1 MALSPFAYAAEKLQ
15 KRLLAAALKIVE
27 WQVRKNRDIRLY
39 VYNSAENGLTPLN
52 YVPRSI
58 MRRRSTAPAHTN
70 NWAMLDHHFDVSG
83 GIVVDVGANAG
94 TTVFKFAKDARKVFA
109 VEPHPGNYAALLEQI
124 TIRGLHNVET
134 HRLALSDRQGAAD
147 FHERESH
154 GIHSLGTHNKGRIV
168 RTFSVE
174 TMTLDA
180 YWAEY
185 INESISL
192 LKVDV
197 EGFECDVFRGAKA
210 LLDARAIKAIVF
222 EYSPKIH
229 ALRNMEIDAPV
240 KLLREYGYEVFHDDG
255 SVFDAGS
262 PRARMLADLVAMP
275 AAEVQRV
282 SQPALERLASGV
294 SRA

>member
-1 MALSPFAYAAEKLQ
+1 MGRSPLSRVIGKIQKLV
-15 KRLLAAALKIVE
+15 LGAALRIVE
-27 WQVRKNRDIRLY
+27 RFTHKNPDIRLY
-39 VYNSAENGLTPLN
+39 VYNSEQDSLTPLN

-58 MRRRSTAPAHTN
+58 IKRQSPRPPHTN
-70 NWAMLDHHFDVSG
+70 NWSKLERLFDVAG
-83 GIVVDVGANAG
+83 GLVVDVGANAG

-124 TIRGLHNVET
+124 QIRGLRNVET
-134 HRLALSDRQGAAD
+134 HRVALSDRQGVAD

-154 GIHSLGTHNKGRIV
+154 GIHSLGTHNKGKIV

-174 TMTLDA
+174 TTTLDA
-180 YWAEY
+180 YWAEH
-185 INESISL
+185 INETISL

-197 EGFECDVFRGAKA
+197 EGFECDVFRGAQG
-210 LLDARAIKAIVF
+210 LLRSHIIKAIVF

-240 KLLREYGYEVFHDDG
+240 KLLREYGYEVFHEDG

-262 PRARMLADLVAMP
+262 PRARMLADLVAIP

-282 SQPALERLASGV
+282 PLPALERSA
-294 SRA
+294 